1 MDKLEILLDMIEHPE
16 RYTDQQISDLLADEE
31 IRKHYDVMVRLR
43 GAYDVKKVKSERVN
57 FRSSESNQ
65 ARLNCRVVTKVSEA
79 KSEKYILPEESD
91 TVHKGNSYFSLFTFH
106 FSSKKIAAIF
116 IAVAFLGGIAL
127 AAYHFLSLK
136 PENQS
141 EEVTAPSLTG
151 RVGGESSL
159 VRFADLRLDSILA
172 VVGSHYGRAVCFRD
186 TQACGLRLHTTWN
199 RTQPLDSFVVTL
211 NEFEVLKLTD
221 EHDTLFVES
230 VAEEVVR

>member
-16 RYTDQQISDLLADEE
+16 RYTEQQITDLLADEE
-31 IRKHYDVMVRLR
+31 MRKHYDMMVQLR
-43 GAYDVKKVKSERVN
+43 GAYDVKKVKSER
-57 FRSSESNQ
+57 
-65 ARLNCRVVTKVSEA
+65 A

-91 TVHKGNSYFSLFTFH
+91 TVHERNSHFSFFTFPFSL
-106 FSSKKIAAIF
+106 KKIAAIF

-136 PENQS
+136 TENQS